1 MANPKIVDGKIKYK
15 LRTFDGSYVDGQ
27 MFESEARVLLAN
39 AEQNGDVPGFELV
52 SGPYRFESEEVVLKL
67 GNKSKRKNTDET

>member
-1 MANPKIVDGKIKYK
+1 MANPKFEDGKIKYK

-27 MFESEARVLLAN
+27 MYESEAKVLLAN

-67 GNKSKRKNTDET
+67 KSKKQQEEQI